1 MSNNN
6 NSSELDDI
14 RRRILKLEDIFE
26 NINKLTVQIEKL
38 ALETKYMREDYNDID
53 SRVMVL
59 EHKPEKRYDSIVTT
73 VITGVVGAIVGAM
86 MSLIIRL

>member
-1 MSNNN
+1 MSNNNNN

-59 EHKPEKRYDSIVTT
+59 EQKPVKRYDTVVTT
-73 VITGVVGAIVGAM
+73 IITGLIGIVIGVITT
-86 MSLIIRL
+86 LLT

>member
-1 MSNNN
+1 MSNN

-59 EHKPEKRYDSIVTT
+59 EQKPVKRYDTVVTT
-73 VITGVVGAIVGAM
+73 IITGLNGIVIGVIT
-86 MSLIIRL
+86 R

>member
-6 NSSELDDI
+6 NISELDDI

-59 EHKPEKRYDSIVTT
+59 EQKPVKRYDTAVTT
-73 VITGVVGAIVGAM
+73 IITGLIGIVIGVITT
-86 MSLIIRL
+86 LLT

>member
-38 ALETKYMREDYNDID
+38 ALETKYMREDYNDKD

-59 EHKPEKRYDSIVTT
+59 EQKPVKRYDTVVTT
-73 VITGVVGAIVGAM
+73 IITGLIGIVIGVIT
-86 MSLIIRL
+86 RLLT

>member
-6 NSSELDDI
+6 GSELDDI

-59 EHKPEKRYDSIVTT
+59 EQKPVKRYDTVVTT
-73 VITGVVGAIVGAM
+73 TITGLIGIVIGVITT
-86 MSLIIRL
+86 LLT

>member
-1 MSNNN
+1 MSNN

-59 EHKPEKRYDSIVTT
+59 EQKPVKRYDTAVTT
-73 VITGVVGAIVGAM
+73 IITGLIGIVIGVITT
-86 MSLIIRL
+86 LLT

>member
-1 MSNNN
+1 MSNN

-59 EHKPEKRYDSIVTT
+59 EQKPVKRYDT
-73 VITGVVGAIVGAM
+73 VIITGLIGIVIGVITT
-86 MSLIIRL
+86 LLT

>member
-59 EHKPEKRYDSIVTT
+59 EQKPVKRYDTAVTT
-73 VITGVVGAIVGAM
+73 IITGLIGIVIGVITT
-86 MSLIIRL
+86 LLT

>member
-1 MSNNN
+1 MSNN

-26 NINKLTVQIEKL
+26 IINKLTVQIEKL

-59 EHKPEKRYDSIVTT
+59 EQKPVKRYDTAVTAIITGLIGIVIG
-73 VITGVVGAIVGAM
+73 VITT
-86 MSLIIRL
+86 LLK

>member
-6 NSSELDDI
+6 NGSELDDI

-59 EHKPEKRYDSIVTT
+59 EQKPVKRYDTAVTT
-73 VITGVVGAIVGAM
+73 IITGLIGIVIGVITT
-86 MSLIIRL
+86 LLT

>member
-1 MSNNN
+1 MSNNNN

-59 EHKPEKRYDSIVTT
+59 EQKPVKRYDTVVTT
-73 VITGVVGAIVGAM
+73 IITGLIGIVIGVITT
-86 MSLIIRL
+86 LLT

>member
-1 MSNNN
+1 MSN

-26 NINKLTVQIEKL
+26 IINKLTVQIEKL

-59 EHKPEKRYDSIVTT
+59 EQKPVKRYDTAVTAIITGLIGIVIG
-73 VITGVVGAIVGAM
+73 VITT
-86 MSLIIRL
+86 LLK

>member
-1 MSNNN
+1 MSNN

-59 EHKPEKRYDSIVTT
+59 EQKPVKRYDTVVTT
-73 VITGVVGAIVGAM
+73 IITGLIGIVIGVITT
-86 MSLIIRL
+86 LLT

>member
-6 NSSELDDI
+6 GSELDDI

-59 EHKPEKRYDSIVTT
+59 EQKPVKRYDTVVTT
-73 VITGVVGAIVGAM
+73 IITGLIGIVIGVITT
-86 MSLIIRL
+86 LLT

>member
-1 MSNNN
+1 MSNN

-38 ALETKYMREDYNDID
+38 ALETKYMREDYNDLD

-59 EHKPEKRYDSIVTT
+59 EQKPVKRYDTVVTT
-73 VITGVVGAIVGAM
+73 IITGLIGIVIGVITT
-86 MSLIIRL
+86 LLT

>member
-59 EHKPEKRYDSIVTT
+59 EQKPVKRYDTVVTT
-73 VITGVVGAIVGAM
+73 IITGLIGIVIGVITT
-86 MSLIIRL
+86 LLT